1 MILHATVVHVC
12 ACDTEST
19 YDCNI
24 VLASIRG
31 ILYNMAS
38 NFWIA
43 SLNFAL
49 ITEMGCCLPVGKH
62 SDGSPT
68 FVTNNA
74 KVVNLRAMIWYGWAL
89 RASVFFVFLWFA
101 GVHAR
106 NHIFKLCQ
114 NIMPPTSCSTQTVSL
129 KRYA

>member
-1 MILHATVVHVC
+1 MIATLCSHLSGNPVQH
-12 ACDTEST
+12 
-19 YDCNI
+19 
-24 VLASIRG
+24 G
-31 ILYNMAS
+31 IK
-38 NFWIA
+38 FWMA

-74 KVVNLRAMIWYGWAL
+74 KVVNLRAMIRYGWAL
-89 RASVFFVFLWFA
+89 RASVCFLWFA

-106 NHIFKLCQ
+106 NHIFKL
-114 NIMPPTSCSTQTVSL
+114 
-129 KRYA
+129 